1 MNELT
6 PGMQFE
12 IPWIDGGKMNFRPQ
26 NIAQEERSKLD
37 KIINTPSNISGR
49 SLIGKTLLGVVVGAM
64 MSIILL
70 VVMSAFGVAV
80 KTDTVSTGVAMTA
93 EAHPLAWLILLF
105 LGFMITFFGSQ
116 ILVLLYWVFFS
127 QKYIHQWKVSG
138 LLLLTNG
145 ILFAIMMGLFVIL
158 KDTAGADVVLFALYV
173 AIAVFISFCQIEF
186 AVNPNYAASSLAGC
200 TVGLAVALVVLG
212 IIWKGTFGSVD
223 VSARYM
229 LAYQST
235 LVVFPIMIFGQGLWE
250 IIYHK
255 IYETWANPFYLPSQA
270 ELDTQTILENQ
281 KQAAEKETINVDF

>member
-6 PGMQFE
+6 SGMQFE
-12 IPWIDGGKMNFRPQ
+12 IPGIDGGKMNFRPQ

-49 SLIGKTLLGVVVGAM
+49 SLLGKTLLGVVVGAM

-116 ILVLLYWVFFS
+116 ILVLLYGVFFS
-127 QKYIHQWKVSG
+127 QKYIHQGKVSG

-255 IYETWANPFYLPSQA
+255 IYETGANPFYLPSQA